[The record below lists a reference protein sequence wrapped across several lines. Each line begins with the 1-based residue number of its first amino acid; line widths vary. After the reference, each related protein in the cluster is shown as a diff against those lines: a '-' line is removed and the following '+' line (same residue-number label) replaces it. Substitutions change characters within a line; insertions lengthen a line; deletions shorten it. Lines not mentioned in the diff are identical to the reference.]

1 MEWRFSPAGAVLY
14 NEIPI
19 RFAASVPHT
28 APSISAPQDLQ
39 AQAAAWLA
47 RRNNGEHSAEE
58 QRAFLVWINASPAH
72 REAYAEAEA
81 LWENLRGLDSVAD
94 KQLAEAR
101 AFLARKRRRP
111 ALRRLSMAAG
121 VLLVAGLVWQLDPLS
136 HLNDQTHRTAQGQVG
151 TIDLADGSRLELDT
165 DSEARVHYSRHGREI
180 RLDRGRAVFTVAH
193 GDARPFEVIA
203 GTGKIRDIGT
213 QFDVRHQAD
222 GVAVAV
228 LDGAVEVAGQANA
241 APVTLQRGQRIRYTP
256 SGEVGPMQ
264 VVDIN
269 SYSAWREG
277 KLVFQARPL
286 REVLEELGRYQPARL
301 TVTAPGILDTQVS
314 GIFPTDDLPQAMQ
327 TIAATLPVRLTRI
340 GEHAWQIDPR

>member
-1 MEWRFSPAGAVLY
+1 
-14 NEIPI
+14 
-19 RFAASVPHT
+19 VPHT
-28 APSISAPQDLQ
+28 APSISDPQDLQ
-39 AQAAAWLA
+39 AQAAEWLA

-111 ALRRLSMAAG
+111 ALRRLAMAAG

-136 HLNDQTHRTAQGQVG
+136 HLNDQTHRTAQGQIK

-165 DSEARVHYSRHGREI
+165 DSAARVHYSRHGREI

-193 GDARPFEVIA
+193 ADSRPFEVFA
-203 GTGKIRDIGT
+203 GKGKIRDIGT
-213 QFDVRHQAD
+213 QFDVRHEAD

-228 LDGAVEVAGQANA
+228 LDGEVEVAGQANA
-241 APVTLQRGQRIRYTP
+241 VPVTLQRGQQISYTP
-256 SGEVGPMQ
+256 SGAVGPMQ
-264 VVDIN
+264 VIDIN
-269 SYSAWREG
+269 SYSAWRQG
-277 KLVFQARPL
+277 KLVFRARPL
-286 REVLEELGRYQPARL
+286 REVLDELGRYQPARL

-314 GIFPTDDLPQAMQ
+314 GVFPTDNLPQAMQ
-327 TIAATLPVRLTRI
+327 TIAATLPVRLTQI
-340 GEHAWQIDPR
+340 GDHAWQIDPR

>member
-1 MEWRFSPAGAVLY
+1 MPLPSSPTPLFR
-14 NEIPI
+14 PD
-19 RFAASVPHT
+19 PH
-28 APSISAPQDLQ
+28 D
-39 AQAAAWLA
+39 QAAAWLA

-101 AFLARKRRRP
+101 AYLARKRRRP
-111 ALRRLSMAAG
+111 ALRWLAMAAG
-121 VLLVAGLVWQLDPLS
+121 VLLVASLVWQLDPLS
-136 HLNDQTHRTAQGQVG
+136 HLNDQTHRTAQGQVK

-213 QFDVRHQAD
+213 QFDVRHEAD

-228 LDGAVEVAGQANA
+228 LDGEVEVIAQAQTT
-241 APVTLQRGQRIRYTP
+241 PVALRRGQRINYAR
-256 SGEVGPMQ
+256 SGNIGPVQ
-264 VVDIN
+264 VVDID
-269 SYSAWREG
+269 SYSAWRQG

-314 GIFPTDDLPQAMQ
+314 GIFPTDNLPQAMQ
-327 TIAATLPVRLTRI
+327 TIAATLPVRVTRT
-340 GEHAWQIDPR
+340 GEQAWRIEVR